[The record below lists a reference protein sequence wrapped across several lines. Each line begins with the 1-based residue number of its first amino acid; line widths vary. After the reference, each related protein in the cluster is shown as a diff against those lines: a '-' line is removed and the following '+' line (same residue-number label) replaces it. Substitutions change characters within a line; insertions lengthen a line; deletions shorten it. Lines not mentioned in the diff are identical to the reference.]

1 MKKSFWSRFNYHERR
16 RRKLAAD
23 LESRCHSTCDLLTPE
38 ELAAFRTIIAE
49 LKSAAD
55 PKAATAAA
63 TAAYQAAAF
72 PGRRNSFGDF
82 LDLLAVVGAVA
93 FGIRALFLQPFQIPT
108 GSMQPTLYGRHYLAS
123 DAIGRPGV
131 GRLGKPIDFALYGV
145 LPAHETVRRSGTLEM
160 VRELGSWIGPRAQ
173 LRIAGELYELPGDAE
188 RVAEYAG
195 IPMTPPQWFASGQAL
210 GDGYWSLGDHLF
222 VERLSLYLRP
232 VRRGDVMV
240 FSTQGLADDQ
250 GKALADEGFYYIKRV
265 AALPKDTVKIIN
277 NQLYV
282 RPDKETKFYRIQEL
296 APEFA
301 KVYSQQGGYQGH
313 VSGMGSWDFAFG
325 QAYTLPDDAYLMLGD
340 NSRFSK
346 DSRYFG
352 PVPHRNLIGRA
363 FFVFWPF
370 SRRWGLA
377 DRNAPLP
384 EPTGDAALTTF
395 PVMWKQ

>member
-1 MKKSFWSRFNYHERR
+1 MKKSVWSCFNFYERR

-23 LESRCHSTCDLLTPE
+23 LESRCHSTRDLLTAE
-38 ELAAFRTIIAE
+38 EQASFRNLISE
-49 LKSAAD
+49 LKNAAD
-55 PKAATAAA
+55 PKAATAGA
-63 TAAYQAAAF
+63 TAAYRAAAF
-72 PGRRNSFGDF
+72 PGQRNSFGDF

-108 GSMQPTLYGRHYLAS
+108 GSMQPTLYGRHYLTA
-123 DAIGRPGV
+123 DAVGRPGI
-131 GRLGKPIDFALYGV
+131 GRCKAVDLALYGAF
-145 LPAHETVRRSGTLEM
+145 PAHETVRRSGTLEM
-160 VRELGSWIGPRAQ
+160 ARELDIWTGYRTQ
-173 LRIAGELYELPGDAE
+173 LQIAGVLYELPGDAV

-195 IPMTPPQWFASGQAL
+195 IPMTPPQHFVSGQAL

-222 VERLSLYLRP
+222 VERLSLYLKP

-250 GKALADEGFYYIKRV
+250 GKALTDEGFYYIKRV

-277 NQLYV
+277 DQLYV

-301 KVYSQQGGYQGH
+301 KVYSRQGGYQGH

-370 SRRWGLA
+370 SRRWGLV
-377 DRNAPLP
+377 DRAEILP
-384 EPTGDAALTTF
+384 EPTGEAALTTF